1 MKQKDSNTAVLIF
14 AHSAEYE
21 ATVKPFHYS
30 KAVFECLNERTLQLV
45 KKTKLPYFLVTENEQ
60 TGATF
65 GERFTNAMQS
75 VYDLG
80 YQSLIV
86 IGNDTPH
93 LQSSQLIRACK
104 QLADNKTVV
113 GSSLDGGFYLL
124 GLHKEHFD
132 THSFL
137 KLPWQTAQLGK
148 ALSKL
153 LSVASTPIAYLKKL
167 ADVDTYLDIK
177 KIIDSFKTVFK
188 SLFELLLT
196 ILSSVKKPFAFV
208 TDGLVFIL
216 HSTSYN
222 KGSPVCIY

>member
-1 MKQKDSNTAVLIF
+1 MKQKNSNTAVLIF

-21 ATVKPFHYS
+21 ATVKPFQYS
-30 KAVFECLNERTLQLV
+30 KEVFECLNARTLQLV
-45 KKTKLPYFLVTENEQ
+45 KKTNLPYFLITENEQ

-65 GERFTNAMQS
+65 GDRFTNAMQS

-124 GLHKEHFD
+124 GIHKEHFD
-132 THSFL
+132 TKLFL
-137 KLPWQTAQLGK
+137 ALPWQTPQLSSV
-148 ALSKL
+148 LSNV
-153 LSVASTPIAYLKKL
+153 LSVNTTTITYLKKL

-177 KIIDSFKTVFK
+177 KIIDSFRTVFK
-188 SLFELLLT
+188 SLFKLLLVM
-196 ILSSVKKPFAFV
+196 LSSIKNRFAVVADSLSF
-208 TDGLVFIL
+208 LL

-222 KGSPVCIY
+222 KGSPVCV